1 MTRYGTVLSRRVTG
15 RRGGVAERARS
26 NDRLCVRVCV
36 CVCVCVCVRVS
47 IEDKQGDANDANLI
61 VNSGK
66 TVDLCCV
73 CCCLLVFTGTGVGCV
88 VV

>member
-1 MTRYGTVLSRRVTG
+1 MRCAP
-15 RRGGVAERARS
+15 VALHERSSAHLPHY
-26 NDRLCVRVCV
+26 LCVFDGVV
-36 CVCVCVCVRVS
+36 GWCVCVCVCVRVS